1 MLMKTNG
8 EKQTIRMIKNMKSCT
23 SRMTISAG
31 EKSIYLSKTLSLTI
45 VIKKWKSIQQKIIL
59 LTNSLWRTK
68 ANNYLIG
75 KGGITENGSRVK
87 QYLSVV
93 IKGNDLTNSKS
104 LASLSSSEI
113 IETKRRISLKLF
125 KDKKSKTKILT
136 INILQPVK

>member
-68 ANNYLIG
+68 ANNHLIG